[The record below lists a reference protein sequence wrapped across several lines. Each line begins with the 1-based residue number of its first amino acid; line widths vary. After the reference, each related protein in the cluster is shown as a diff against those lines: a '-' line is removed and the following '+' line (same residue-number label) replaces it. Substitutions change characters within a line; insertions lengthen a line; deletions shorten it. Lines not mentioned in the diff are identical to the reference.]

1 MNNTSQYISIV
12 IKLQHNNF
20 ECIDKSVVAPLKS
33 CSVVAAMEA
42 AFLESEEYK
51 QHMSVQIQNHI
62 IREEYVR
69 NHTNYCI

>member
-1 MNNTSQYISIV
+1 
-12 IKLQHNNF
+12 
-20 ECIDKSVVAPLKS
+20 
-33 CSVVAAMEA
+33 MEA